1 MLKCAT
7 SLWSADLANLET
19 EIRRIEPYSDRFHLD
34 VADGHFVQTLLFFPD
49 LVKALRKYTTLPF
62 EVHLMT
68 ERPID
73 WIDPFVEAG
82 GDRFIFFLDSTN
94 NPVEV
99 IRRVKAAQKQSGIS
113 LTLDEPVELL
123 QPFLDDIDTITLMGT
138 AIGIKGASMD
148 ERIPAKIAA
157 ALNLCRDH
165 GRQIEIEVDG
175 GIRHETVPLIH
186 AAGADTIV
194 PGSLMFGGNPEEL
207 RAWLAS
213 L

>member
-19 EIRRIEPYSDRFHLD
+19 EVRRVEPYSDRFHLD
-34 VADGHFVQTLLFFPD
+34 VADGHFVPTLLFFPD
-49 LVKALRKYTTLPF
+49 LVKALRKHTQLPY

-73 WIDPFVEAG
+73 WIAPFVEAG
-82 GDRFIFFLDSTN
+82 GDRFIFFLNTCR
-94 NPVEV
+94 PEEV
-99 IRRVKAAQKQSGIS
+99 IRRVKTAQKQVGIS

-123 QPFLDDIDTITLMGT
+123 QPFLDNIDMITLMGT
-138 AIGIKGASMD
+138 ATGIKGAAMD

-157 ALNLCRDH
+157 ALRLC
-165 GRQIEIEVDG
+165 GKYGKQIEIEVDG
-175 GIRHETVPLIH
+175 GIRRETVPLIH
-186 AAGADTIV
+186 AAGAHTIV
-194 PGSLMFGGNPEEL
+194 PGSLMFGNDPQQL